1 VAVLRGEHGEAYVV
15 HANRVRV
22 APLEASPQIRM
33 GIGRLCIVDEDT
45 VSGQALLLLTVPV

>member
-45 VSGQALLLLTVPV
+45 VSGQALLLMTVPV